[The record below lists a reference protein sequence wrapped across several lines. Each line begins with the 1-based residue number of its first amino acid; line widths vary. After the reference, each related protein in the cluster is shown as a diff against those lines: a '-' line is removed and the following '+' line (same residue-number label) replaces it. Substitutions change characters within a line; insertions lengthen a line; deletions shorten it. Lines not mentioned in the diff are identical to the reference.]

1 MNFCIGSAKLVRF
14 ESLEF
19 VVNFFS
25 DSLWISW
32 FSLKMSIHLCFFF
45 LLKLD
50 EVVQSPTH
58 VMVVEMRSSF
68 RVLVLRAGVIIEVDS
83 LVVIVV
89 ELLVIILI
97 SGLSVFILFNIVRT
111 VLLFVHSSVC
121 FVGVEIILLIPV
133 RGVSYIVANVS
144 MHSSLHLD

>member
-1 MNFCIGSAKLVRF
+1 
-14 ESLEF
+14 
-19 VVNFFS
+19 
-25 DSLWISW
+25 
-32 FSLKMSIHLCFFF
+32 
-45 LLKLD
+45 
-50 EVVQSPTH
+50 
-58 VMVVEMRSSF
+58 MVVEMRSSF

-97 SGLSVFILFNIVRT
+97 SSLSVFILFNVVRT

-133 RGVSYIVANVS
+133 RGVTHVVPDVS
-144 MHSSLHLD
+144 MHSSLHL